1 VVHIIV
7 QKQTKTH
14 KRQFAKTPT
23 MNFAA
28 PQDPARELYKIY
40 QRFCAFGKGHRVAAQ
55 QLAMDSRTFQK
66 FCRDAGVI
74 SKRLTKTSVDLV
86 FTKVKSRGQRTIDF
100 NGFLECLRH
109 VSAARQVTFDA
120 LVTYILKSGV
130 GPTTNSATQAEAVR
144 FHDDTNS
151 YTGVHKA
158 GGPTTL
164 GNGGD
169 GAVITLSNLTDRSD
183 YDIRGRKIVKASPQR
198 GRGGAARASPGKQ
211 RRLSAKGQ
219 EMLNSAMG
227 AYPVDMQQQ
236 QQQQMPSY
244 AQPQQRQ
251 QQRQAPQRQAPQRQA
266 PQGQAPQGRQQQ
278 RASPQKSGGNIFDRL
293 TDSSQYTGAHKHR
306 FDQHGRGRGLE
317 GRDRIATGRG
327 HVAANSG
334 VGVGGRQ
341 YTGSTN
347 TKSDQVFH
355 DSSQF
360 LMRR

>member
-1 VVHIIV
+1 
-7 QKQTKTH
+7 
-14 KRQFAKTPT
+14 
-23 MNFAA
+23 
-28 PQDPARELYKIY
+28 
-40 QRFCAFGKGHRVAAQ
+40 
-55 QLAMDSRTFQK
+55 
-66 FCRDAGVI
+66 
-74 SKRLTKTSVDLV
+74 
-86 FTKVKSRGQRTIDF
+86 
-100 NGFLECLRH
+100 
-109 VSAARQVTFDA
+109 
-120 LVTYILKSGV
+120 
-130 GPTTNSATQAEAVR
+130 
-144 FHDDTNS
+144 
-151 YTGVHKA
+151 
-158 GGPTTL
+158 
-164 GNGGD
+164 
-169 GAVITLSNLTDRSD
+169 
-183 YDIRGRKIVKASPQR
+183 
-198 GRGGAARASPGKQ
+198 
-211 RRLSAKGQ
+211 
-219 EMLNSAMG
+219 MLNSAMG

-266 PQGQAPQGRQQQ
+266 PQGRQQ